1 MHYQYLSER
10 GGSPNGLRKLPAR
23 EEAPAAGACPAPAL
37 PAPPLPW
44 RPPAPTG
51 GLGENIGA
59 PRRRGGF
66 RPNPPRGGFPP
77 IRQWWARWVRL
88 APTGG
93 FGEKIGAPRPRG
105 GFRPNPPRGG
115 FPPIRR
121 WWARVGSATPFS
133 PPLSLIGLA
142 EFYIFL
148 QES

>member
-1 MHYQYLSER
+1 MTHRAEAPTSASGGLLRETGPPTCPPRPRIALSDQRE

-37 PAPPLPW
+37 PALPW

-51 GLGENIGA
+51 GLGE
-59 PRRRGGF
+59 
-66 RPNPPRGGFPP
+66 
-77 IRQWWARWVRL
+77 
-88 APTGG
+88 
-93 FGEKIGAPRPRG
+93 KIGAPPPLG

-121 WWARVGSATPFS
+121 WWARVGF

-142 EFYIFL
+142 GLYISCRL
-148 QES
+148 LLLPASRR